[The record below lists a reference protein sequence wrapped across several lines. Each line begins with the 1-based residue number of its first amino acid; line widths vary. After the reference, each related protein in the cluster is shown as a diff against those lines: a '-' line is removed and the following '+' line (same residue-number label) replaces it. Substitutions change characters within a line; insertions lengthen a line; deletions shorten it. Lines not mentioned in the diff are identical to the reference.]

1 MLLVLLTALCRRKIR
16 NAGSLSCLS
25 SNGGGVLLWFHTG
38 RRAAWDSLR
47 FCFLAPKRLLGE
59 VRSFRQVLT
68 FGSQSRPVGGSR
80 PRVRVVR
87 VLSAS
92 PRARRASKERSDGDA
107 LARLGAPRSAAERSA
122 ATLQD
127 PPPCSVFSALPGTTS
142 PLFSSHPLWM
152 ARAKTC
158 LGGCW
163 GSLTRCATV
172 LSYFLASL
180 QVPLT
185 PVQDR
190 RHLTISRSASVF
202 KLCCQD
208 MWGPGAE
215 VGRGNAG
222 PSGDPRA
229 PPALRS
235 YAALR

>member
-87 VLSAS
+87 VVRVLSAS

-107 LARLGAPRSAAERSA
+107 LARLGEPRSAAERSA

-190 RHLTISRSASVF
+190 RHLTFGIRLQALLPGHV
-202 KLCCQD
+202 
-208 MWGPGAE
+208 GPWCRGRARERGAK
-215 VGRGNAG
+215 RGPAG
-222 PSGDPRA
+222 PPC
-229 PPALRS
+229 
-235 YAALR
+235 AA